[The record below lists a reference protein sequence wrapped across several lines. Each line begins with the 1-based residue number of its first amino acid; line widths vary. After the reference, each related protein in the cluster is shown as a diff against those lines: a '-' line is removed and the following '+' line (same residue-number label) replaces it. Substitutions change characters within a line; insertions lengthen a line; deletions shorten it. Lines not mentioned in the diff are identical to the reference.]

1 MNKNMVYG
9 ANEATSLTD
18 KVADFTKGKNIHFG
32 SGAFEEQ
39 KVVAIATA
47 AESDAKVR
55 FVYDATGD
63 SGMVFV
69 GNQLA
74 SSKILDITTNK
85 VAKKHFN
92 PETGNYVESTTEK
105 VATKVTVTWFGSQ
118 EDPADNVVKTKV
130 WETVFDVIDTDTV
143 KAMID
148 KASAD
153 LNKSVDDLKTKHEA
167 DVLRLDTSVN
177 GIETL
182 LKSDVVS
189 ADTGSAL
196 TVTPTSADATGYKT
210 YKVAV
215 NVDDAEGSTIKVV
228 DNKIKIAKYAI
239 KQVAADSMEKDADT
253 NETKYASEYQLMM
266 TDADGVTK
274 AVGDKINIAKDFL
287 VTKAH
292 VCTFKYAKV
301 ETTTNPDTHEV
312 TVTNK
317 VEIVY
322 GTASD
327 QWGQTSTVNYGD
339 EVKSEAM
346 LPYSINQD
354 GTVEQARLG
363 FGIKY
368 GHSYL
373 HLVINT
379 KPTNTKAARLD
390 DVYLDF
396 TEIFTTFKGDDKF
409 ITVQN
414 GVVSLNIDAVST
426 AVDTKLK
433 INETF
438 TELKAKDTEIEG
450 RLDGLDTSVSA
461 IEDSYVKDASLEAP
475 KADNEQFN
483 TLKIT
488 NSKDGAE
495 SVVTVDVAN
504 EKYYAGLNTALNTL
518 TENDKHLSALLTWE
532 EL

>member
-18 KVADFTKGKNIHFG
+18 KVAPITGTNVHFG

-39 KVVAIATA
+39 KVVGIATA
-47 AESDAKVR
+47 AESDSKVR
-55 FVYDATGD
+55 FVYDAAGD

-69 GNQLA
+69 GNQLV
-74 SSKILDITTNK
+74 SSKILDITTNE
-85 VAKKHFN
+85 VAKKHFD
-92 PETGNYVESTTEK
+92 PETGDYVESVTEK

-118 EDPADNVVKTKV
+118 EDPKDNVVKTKT
-130 WETVFDVIDTDTV
+130 WTTVFDIIDTDTV

-153 LNKSVDDLKTKHEA
+153 LNKSIDDLKAKHAE
-167 DVLRLDTSVN
+167 DTSRLDTSVN

-189 ADTGSAL
+189 ADAGSAL
-196 TVTPTSADATGYKT
+196 TVTPTADAIGYKT

-215 NVDDAEGSTIKVV
+215 NVDNDTVKVV
-228 DNKIKIAKYAI
+228 DNKLKVATYKIAK
-239 KQVAADSMEKDADT
+239 VADDAMEKD
-253 NETKYASEYQLMM
+253 ETDGEKKYASEYQLMM
-266 TDADGVTK
+266 TDADGNTK

-292 VCTFKYAKV
+292 VCTFKYVAK
-301 ETTTNPDTHEV
+301 NGA
-312 TVTNK
+312 
-317 VEIVY
+317 EIKYNVQD
-322 GTASD
+322 AD
-327 QWGQTSTVNYGD
+327 QWGN
-339 EVKSEAM
+339 SEAVSYGQEVTNENM
-346 LPYSINQD
+346 LPWSKNQD
-354 GTVEQARLG
+354 GSWEQARLG
-363 FGIKY
+363 FSIKY

-379 KPTNTKAARLD
+379 KPTDTKAAKQD

-409 ITVQN
+409 INVEN
-414 GVVSLNIDAVST
+414 GVVSLDIDAVS
-426 AVDTKLK
+426 AKVDEKLK
-433 INETF
+433 VNETF
-438 TELKAKDTEIEG
+438 NALKAKDTEIEG
-450 RLDGLDTSVSA
+450 RLDGLDTSVSV
-461 IEDSYVKDASLEAP
+461 IENSYVKDASLEAP

-488 NSKDGAE
+488 NSKNGAE

-504 EKYYAGLNTALNTL
+504 ERYYAGLNTALNTL
-518 TENDKHLSALLTWE
+518 QENDKHLSALLTWE

>member
-18 KVADFTKGKNIHFG
+18 KVAPITGTNVHFG
-32 SGAFEEQ
+32 SGAFVED
-39 KVVAIATA
+39 KVVAIATKP
-47 AESDAKVR
+47 ESDSKVR
-55 FVYDATGD
+55 FVYDAAGD

-74 SSKILDITTNK
+74 SSKILDITTNE
-85 VAKKHFN
+85 VAKKHFD
-92 PETGNYVESTTEK
+92 PSTGDYVSSTTEK

-118 EDPADNVVKTKV
+118 TDPKDNAVKTKT
-130 WETVFDVIDTDTV
+130 WTTVFDIIDTDTV
-143 KAMID
+143 KAMIE

-153 LNKSVDDLKTKHEA
+153 LNKSIDDLKAKHAE
-167 DVLRLDTSVN
+167 DTSRLDTSVS

-189 ADTGSAL
+189 ADAGSAL
-196 TVTPTSADATGYKT
+196 TVTPTAADATGYKT

-215 NVDDAEGSTIKVV
+215 NVDNDTVKVA
-228 DNKIKIAKYAI
+228 DNKLKVATYKIAK
-239 KQVAADSMEKDADT
+239 VADASMEKDGE
-253 NETKYASEYQLMM
+253 ETKYASEYQLMM
-266 TDADGVTK
+266 TDADGNTT

-292 VCTFKYAKV
+292 VCTFKYVA
-301 ETTTNPDTHEV
+301 ENGA
-312 TVTNK
+312 
-317 VEIVY
+317 EIKY
-322 GTASD
+322 NQQLQD
-327 QWGQTSTVNYGD
+327 QWGNSPAVAYGD
-339 EVKSEAM
+339 EVKNENQ
-346 LPYSINQD
+346 LPWSKNQD
-354 GTVEQARLG
+354 GSWEQARLG

-379 KPTNTKAARLD
+379 KPTDTKAAKQA

-396 TEIFTTFKGDDKF
+396 TEIFTTFKGDDEF
-409 ITVQN
+409 IKVEN
-414 GVVSLNIDAVST
+414 GVVSLMKDAVVT
-426 AVDTKLK
+426 YVDTSLNITKKFNDLVAADSS
-433 INETF
+433 I
-438 TELKAKDTEIEG
+438 AD
-450 RLDGLDTSVSA
+450 RLTKLDTSVSA
-461 IEDSYVKDASLEAP
+461 IEDSYVTDASLEAP
-475 KADNEQFN
+475 KAGNAQFN

-488 NSKDGAE
+488 NSKDGVK

-504 EKYYAGLNTALNTL
+504 ETYYNGLNAALNTL
-518 TENDKHLSALLTWE
+518 QENDKHLSALLTWE

>member
-18 KVADFTKGKNIHFG
+18 KVAPITGTNVHFG

-39 KVVAIATA
+39 KVVTIATA
-47 AESDAKVR
+47 AESDSKVR
-55 FVYDATGD
+55 FVYDAAGD

-69 GNQLA
+69 GNQLV

-85 VAKKHFN
+85 VAKKHFDLS
-92 PETGNYVESTTEK
+92 TGNYVSSTTEK
-105 VATKVTVTWFGSQ
+105 VADKVTVTWFGTQ
-118 EDPADNVVKTKV
+118 TDPKDNAVKTKV
-130 WETVFDVIDTDTV
+130 WTTEFDIIDTDTV
-143 KAMID
+143 KAMIE

-153 LNKSVDDLKTKHEA
+153 LNKSIDDLKAKHAE
-167 DVLRLDTSVN
+167 DTSRLDTSVS

-189 ADTGSAL
+189 ADAGSAL
-196 TVTPTSADATGYKT
+196 TVTPTAADATGYKT

-228 DNKIKIAKYAI
+228 DNKIKIATYKIAKI
-239 KQVAADSMEKDADT
+239 ADASMEIDGGEK
-253 NETKYASEYQLMM
+253 KYASEYQLMM
-266 TDADGVTK
+266 TDADGNTK

-292 VCTFKYAKV
+292 VCTFKYVA
-301 ETTTNPDTHEV
+301 ENGA
-312 TVTNK
+312 
-317 VEIVY
+317 EIKY
-322 GTASD
+322 NQQLQD
-327 QWGQTSTVNYGD
+327 QWGNSPAVTYGD
-339 EVKSEAM
+339 EVKNENQ
-346 LPYSINQD
+346 LPWSKNQD
-354 GTVEQARLG
+354 GTWEQARLG

-379 KPTNTKAARLD
+379 KPTDTKAAKQS

-396 TEIFTTFKGDDKF
+396 TEIFTTFKGDDEF
-409 ITVQN
+409 ITVEN
-414 GVVSLNIDAVST
+414 GVVSLMKDAVVT
-426 AVDTKLK
+426 YVDTSLNITKKFNDLVAADSS
-433 INETF
+433 I
-438 TELKAKDTEIEG
+438 AD
-450 RLDGLDTSVSA
+450 RLTKLDTSVSA

-475 KADNEQFN
+475 KAGNAQFN

-488 NSKDGAE
+488 NSKDGVA

-504 EKYYAGLNTALNTL
+504 ETYYNGLNAALNTL
-518 TENDKHLSALLTWE
+518 QENDKHLSALLTWE

>member
-18 KVADFTKGKNIHFG
+18 KVAPITGTNVHFG
-32 SGAFEEQ
+32 SGAFAED

-47 AESDAKVR
+47 AQSDSKVR
-55 FVYDATGD
+55 FVYGANGG

-74 SSKILDITTNK
+74 SSKILDITTNE
-85 VAKKHFN
+85 VAKKHFD
-92 PETGNYVESTTEK
+92 PSTGDYVESVREK
-105 VATKVTVTWFGSQ
+105 VATKVTVTWFGTQ
-118 EDPADNVVKTKV
+118 EDPDDHLIVKTKV
-130 WETVFDVIDTDTV
+130 WTTVFDIIDTDTV
-143 KAMID
+143 KAMIE

-153 LNKSVDDLKTKHEA
+153 LNKSIDDLKAKHA
-167 DVLRLDTSVN
+167 KDTSRLDTSVS

-189 ADTGSAL
+189 ADAGSAL
-196 TVTPTSADATGYKT
+196 TVTPTAADATGYKT

-215 NVDDAEGSTIKVV
+215 NVDDDTVKVV
-228 DNKIKIAKYAI
+228 EDKLKVATYKIAK
-239 KQVAADSMEKDADT
+239 VADASMEIDGGEK
-253 NETKYASEYQLMM
+253 KYASEYQLMM
-266 TDADGVTK
+266 TDADGNTK

-292 VCTFKYAKV
+292 VCTFKYVA
-301 ETTTNPDTHEV
+301 ENGA
-312 TVTNK
+312 
-317 VEIVY
+317 EIKY
-322 GTASD
+322 NQQLQD
-327 QWGQTSTVNYGD
+327 QWGNSPAVAYGD
-339 EVKSEAM
+339 EVTNENQ
-346 LPYSINQD
+346 LPWSKNQD
-354 GTVEQARLG
+354 GSWEQARLG

-379 KPTNTKAARLD
+379 KPTDTKAAKQS

-396 TEIFTTFKGDDKF
+396 TEIFTTFKGDDEY
-409 ITVQN
+409 INVEN
-414 GVVSLNIDAVST
+414 GVVSLMKDAVVT
-426 AVDTKLK
+426 YVDTSLNITKKFNDLVAADSS
-433 INETF
+433 I
-438 TELKAKDTEIEG
+438 AD
-450 RLDGLDTSVSA
+450 RLTKLDTSVSA

-475 KADNEQFN
+475 KAGNAQFN

-495 SVVTVDVAN
+495 SVVTVDIAN
-504 EKYYAGLNTALNTL
+504 QTYYAGLNAALNTL
-518 TENDKHLSALLTWE
+518 QENDKHLSALLTWE

>member
-32 SGAFEEQ
+32 SGAFVEQ
-39 KVVAIATA
+39 TVVAIATA
-47 AESDAKVR
+47 HESDAKVR

-85 VAKKHFN
+85 VQNKNFD
-92 PETGNYVESTTEK
+92 PSTGEYLDSTYT
-105 VATKVTVTWFGSQ
+105 AANKVTVTWFGTQ
-118 EDPADNVVKTKV
+118 EDPKDNIKKTQT
-130 WETVFDVIDTDTV
+130 WTTEFDIIDTKTV
-143 KAMID
+143 ENMIA

-153 LNKSVDDLKTKHEA
+153 LKASVNDLKTKHET

-177 GIETL
+177 GIETF
-182 LKSDVVS
+182 LKNDVVTEVADGAINVVSS
-189 ADTGSAL
+189 ADSNN
-196 TVTPTSADATGYKT
+196 YKT
-210 YKVAV
+210 YTVGVKVDNDTVKVVEDKLKVATY
-215 NVDDAEGSTIKVV
+215 A
-228 DNKIKIAKYAI
+228 IAKV
-239 KQVAADSMEKDADT
+239 KDTEMDKDADT
-253 NETKYASEYQLMM
+253 QEPLYASQYQLMM
-266 TDADGVTK
+266 TVPGSTTPTP
-274 AVGDKINIAKDFL
+274 VGEKINIAKDFL
-287 VTKAH
+287 VKKAH
-292 VCTFKYAKV
+292 VCTFKYVAK
-301 ETTTNPDTHEV
+301 DGA
-312 TVTNK
+312 
-317 VEIVY
+317 EIKYDVQLE
-322 GTASD
+322 D
-327 QWGQTSTVNYGD
+327 QWGNSPAVAYGD
-339 EVKSEAM
+339 EVTSENQ
-346 LPYSINQD
+346 LPWSKNQD
-354 GTVEQARLG
+354 GTWEQARLG

-379 KPTNTKAARLD
+379 KPTEAANVKYTTS

-409 ITVQN
+409 IKVEN
-414 GVVSLNIDAVST
+414 GVVSLQKDAVVT
-426 AVDTKLK
+426 YVDTSLSITKK
-433 INETF
+433 FNE
-438 TELKAKDTEIEG
+438 LVAADSSIAD
-450 RLDGLDTSVSA
+450 RLTKLDTSVST
-461 IEDSYVKDASLEAP
+461 IEDSYVKDTSLEAP
-475 KADNEQFN
+475 KAGNAQFN

>member
-18 KVADFTKGKNIHFG
+18 KVAPITGTNVHFG
-32 SGAFEEQ
+32 SGAFAED

-47 AESDAKVR
+47 AESDSKVR
-55 FVYDATGD
+55 FVYDAAGD

-85 VAKKHFN
+85 VAKKHFD
-92 PETGNYVESTTEK
+92 PSTGNYVSSTTEK
-105 VATKVTVTWFGSQ
+105 VADKVTVTWFGTQ
-118 EDPADNVVKTKV
+118 EDPKDNAVKTKT
-130 WETVFDVIDTDTV
+130 WTTEFDIIDTDTV
-143 KAMID
+143 KAMIE

-153 LNKSVDDLKTKHEA
+153 LNKSIDDLKAKHAE
-167 DVLRLDTSVN
+167 DTSRLDTSVS

-189 ADTGSAL
+189 ADAGSAL
-196 TVTPTSADATGYKT
+196 TVTPTAADATGYKT

-215 NVDDAEGSTIKVV
+215 NVDNDTVKVV
-228 DNKIKIAKYAI
+228 DNKLKVATYKIAK
-239 KQVAADSMEKDADT
+239 VADASMEIDGGEK
-253 NETKYASEYQLMM
+253 KYASEYQLMM
-266 TDADGVTK
+266 TDADGNTK

-292 VCTFKYAKV
+292 VCTFKYVA
-301 ETTTNPDTHEV
+301 ENGA
-312 TVTNK
+312 
-317 VEIVY
+317 EIKY
-322 GTASD
+322 NQQLQD
-327 QWGQTSTVNYGD
+327 QWGNSPAVAYGD
-339 EVKSEAM
+339 EVKNENQ
-346 LPYSINQD
+346 LPWSKNQD
-354 GTVEQARLG
+354 GSWEQARLG

-379 KPTNTKAARLD
+379 KPTDTKAAKQS

-396 TEIFTTFKGDDKF
+396 TEIFTTFKGDDEY
-409 ITVQN
+409 INVEN
-414 GVVSLNIDAVST
+414 GVVSLMKDAVVT
-426 AVDTKLK
+426 YVDTSLNITKKFNDLVAADSS
-433 INETF
+433 I
-438 TELKAKDTEIEG
+438 AD
-450 RLDGLDTSVSA
+450 RLTKLDTSVSA

-475 KADNEQFN
+475 KAGNAQFN

-488 NSKDGAE
+488 NSKDGHE
-495 SVVTVDVAN
+495 SVVTVDIAN
-504 EKYYAGLNTALNTL
+504 QTYYEGLNTALNTL
-518 TENDKHLSALLTWE
+518 QENDKHLSALLTWE

>member
-18 KVADFTKGKNIHFG
+18 KVAPITGTNVHFG
-32 SGAFEEQ
+32 SGAFAED

-47 AESDAKVR
+47 AQSDSKVR
-55 FVYDATGD
+55 FVYDAAGD

-85 VAKKHFN
+85 VAKKHFD
-92 PETGNYVESTTEK
+92 PETGNYVESVTEK
-105 VATKVTVTWFGSQ
+105 VATKVTVTWFGTQ
-118 EDPADNVVKTKV
+118 EDPKDNAVKTKT
-130 WETVFDVIDTDTV
+130 WTTEFDIIDTDTV
-143 KAMID
+143 KAMIE

-153 LNKSVDDLKTKHEA
+153 LNKSIDDLKAKHA
-167 DVLRLDTSVN
+167 KDTSRLDTSVS

-189 ADTGSAL
+189 ADAGSAL
-196 TVTPTSADATGYKT
+196 TVTPTAADATGYKT

-215 NVDDAEGSTIKVV
+215 NVDNDTVKVV
-228 DNKIKIAKYAI
+228 DNKLKVATYKIAK
-239 KQVAADSMEKDADT
+239 VADASMEIDGGEK
-253 NETKYASEYQLMM
+253 KYASEYQLMM
-266 TDADGVTK
+266 TDADGNTK

-292 VCTFKYAKV
+292 VCTFKYVA
-301 ETTTNPDTHEV
+301 ENGA
-312 TVTNK
+312 
-317 VEIVY
+317 EIKY
-322 GTASD
+322 NQQLQD
-327 QWGQTSTVNYGD
+327 QWGNSPAVAYGD
-339 EVKSEAM
+339 VVKNENQ
-346 LPYSINQD
+346 LPWSKNQD
-354 GTVEQARLG
+354 GSWEQARLG

-379 KPTNTKAARLD
+379 KPTDTKAAKQS

-396 TEIFTTFKGDDKF
+396 TEIFTTFKGDNEY
-409 ITVQN
+409 INVEN
-414 GVVSLNIDAVST
+414 GVVSLMKDAVVT
-426 AVDTKLK
+426 YVDTSLNITKKFNDLVAADSS
-433 INETF
+433 I
-438 TELKAKDTEIEG
+438 AD
-450 RLDGLDTSVSA
+450 RLTKLDTSVSA
-461 IEDSYVKDASLEAP
+461 IEDSYVTDASLEAP
-475 KADNEQFN
+475 KAGNAQFN

-488 NSKDGAE
+488 NSKDGHE
-495 SVVTVDVAN
+495 SVVTVDIAN
-504 EKYYAGLNTALNTL
+504 QTYYAGLNAALNTL
-518 TENDKHLSALLTWE
+518 QENDKHLSALLTWE

>member
-18 KVADFTKGKNIHFG
+18 KVAPITGTNVHFG

-39 KVVAIATA
+39 KVVGIATA
-47 AESDAKVR
+47 AESDSKVR
-55 FVYDATGD
+55 FVYGANGG

-69 GNQLA
+69 GNQLV

-85 VAKKHFN
+85 VAKKHFD
-92 PETGNYVESTTEK
+92 PSTGDYVSSTTEK
-105 VATKVTVTWFGSQ
+105 VADKVTVTWFGSQ
-118 EDPADNVVKTKV
+118 TDPKDNVVKTQT
-130 WETVFDVIDTDTV
+130 WTTEFDIIDTDTV
-143 KAMID
+143 KAMIE

-153 LNKSVDDLKTKHEA
+153 LNKSIDDLKAKHAE
-167 DVLRLDTSVN
+167 DTSRLDTSVS

-189 ADTGSAL
+189 ADAGSAL
-196 TVTPTSADATGYKT
+196 TVTPTAADATGYKT

-215 NVDDAEGSTIKVV
+215 NVDNDTVKVV
-228 DNKIKIAKYAI
+228 GNNLKVAKYAI
-239 KQVAADSMEKDADT
+239 KQVAADSMEKDAAT

-266 TDADGVTK
+266 TDANGVTT

-292 VCTFKYAKV
+292 VCTFKYVA
-301 ETTTNPDTHEV
+301 ENGA
-312 TVTNK
+312 
-317 VEIVY
+317 EIKY
-322 GTASD
+322 NQQLQD
-327 QWGQTSTVNYGD
+327 QWGNSPAVAYGD
-339 EVKSEAM
+339 EVTNENQ
-346 LPYSINQD
+346 LPWSKNQD
-354 GTVEQARLG
+354 GSWEQARLG

-379 KPTNTKAARLD
+379 KPTDTKAARLD

-396 TEIFTTFKGDDKF
+396 TEIFTTFKGDGKF
-409 ITVQN
+409 ITVEN
-414 GVVSLNIDAVST
+414 GVVSLDIDAVST
-426 AVDTKLK
+426 AVDEKLK
-433 INETF
+433 VNETF
-438 TELKAKDTEIEG
+438 NELKAKDTEIEG
-450 RLDGLDTSVSA
+450 RLNGLDTSVSA

-475 KADNEQFN
+475 KAGNAQFN

-488 NSKDGAE
+488 NSKDGVE
-495 SVVTVDVAN
+495 TVVTVDVAN
-504 EKYYAGLNTALNTL
+504 ETYYNGLNTALNTL
-518 TENDKHLSALLTWE
+518 QENDKHLSALLTWE

>member
-18 KVADFTKGKNIHFG
+18 KVADFTKGKNIQFG

-55 FVYDATGD
+55 FVYDAIGD

-85 VAKKHFN
+85 VAKKHFDH
-92 PETGNYVESTTEK
+92 ETGNYVESTTEK

-118 EDPADNVVKTKV
+118 EDPKDNVVKTQT
-130 WETVFDVIDTDTV
+130 WTTVFDVIDTDTV

-182 LKSDVVS
+182 LKSNVVS

-196 TVTPTSADATGYKT
+196 TVTPTAADATGYKT

-228 DNKIKIAKYAI
+228 DNKIKIATYKIA
-239 KQVAADSMEKDADT
+239 KVADDAMEKD
-253 NETKYASEYQLMM
+253 ETDGEKKYASEYQLMM
-266 TDADGVTK
+266 TDADGNTK

-292 VCTFKYAKV
+292 VCTFKYVAK
-301 ETTTNPDTHEV
+301 DGA
-312 TVTNK
+312 
-317 VEIVY
+317 EIKYDVQLE
-322 GTASD
+322 D
-327 QWGQTSTVNYGD
+327 QWGNSPAVAYGD
-339 EVKSEAM
+339 EVTSENQ
-346 LPYSINQD
+346 LPWSKNQD
-354 GTVEQARLG
+354 GTWEQARLG

-433 INETF
+433 VNETF

>member
-9 ANEATSLTD
+9 ANETTSLTD

-85 VAKKHFN
+85 VAKKHFD

-153 LNKSVDDLKTKHEA
+153 LKKSVDDLKTKHEA

-177 GIETL
+177 GIETH

-189 ADTGSAL
+189 ADAGSAL
-196 TVTPTSADATGYKT
+196 TVTAADATGYKT

-215 NVDDAEGSTIKVV
+215 NVDDAKGSTIKVV
-228 DNKIKIAKYAI
+228 DNKIKIATYKIA
-239 KQVAADSMEKDADT
+239 KVADDAMEKDKEDT
-253 NETKYASEYQLMM
+253 KENVYAAEYQLMM
-266 TDADGVTK
+266 TDADGNTK

-292 VCTFKYAKV
+292 VCTFKYVA
-301 ETTTNPDTHEV
+301 ENGA
-312 TVTNK
+312 
-317 VEIVY
+317 EIKYDVQLE
-322 GTASD
+322 D
-327 QWGQTSTVNYGD
+327 QWGNSPAVKYGD
-339 EVKSEAM
+339 EVTSENQ
-346 LPYSINQD
+346 LPWSKNQD
-354 GTVEQARLG
+354 GTWEQARLG

-379 KPTNTKAARLD
+379 KPTDTKAARHD

-433 INETF
+433 VNETF

-461 IEDSYVKDASLEAP
+461 IEDSYVKDASLESP
-475 KADNEQFN
+475 KAGNEQFN

>member
-18 KVADFTKGKNIHFG
+18 KVAPITGTNVHFG
-32 SGAFEEQ
+32 SGAFAED

-47 AESDAKVR
+47 AESDSKVR

-74 SSKILDITTNK
+74 SSKILDITTNE
-85 VAKKHFN
+85 VAKKHFD
-92 PETGNYVESTTEK
+92 PSTGDYVESVREK
-105 VATKVTVTWFGSQ
+105 VANKVTVTWFGSQ
-118 EDPADNVVKTKV
+118 EDPKDNVVKTKT
-130 WETVFDVIDTDTV
+130 WTTVFDIIDTDTV
-143 KAMID
+143 KAMIE

-153 LNKSVDDLKTKHEA
+153 LNKSIDDLKAKHAE
-167 DVLRLDTSVN
+167 DTSRLDTSVN
-177 GIETL
+177 GIETH

-189 ADTGSAL
+189 ADAGSAL
-196 TVTPTSADATGYKT
+196 TVTPTAADATGYKT

-215 NVDDAEGSTIKVV
+215 NVDNDTVKVV
-228 DNKIKIAKYAI
+228 GNNLKVAKYAI

-292 VCTFKYAKV
+292 VCTFKYVA
-301 ETTTNPDTHEV
+301 ENGA
-312 TVTNK
+312 
-317 VEIVY
+317 EIKY
-322 GTASD
+322 NQQLQD
-327 QWGQTSTVNYGD
+327 QWGNSPAVAYGD
-339 EVKSEAM
+339 EVTNENQ
-346 LPYSINQD
+346 LPWSKNQD
-354 GTVEQARLG
+354 GTWEQARLG

-373 HLVINT
+373 HLIINT

-396 TEIFTTFKGDDKF
+396 TEIFTTFKGDGKF
-409 ITVQN
+409 INVEN
-414 GVVSLNIDAVST
+414 GVVSLDIDAVS
-426 AVDTKLK
+426 AKVDEKLK
-433 INETF
+433 VNETF
-438 TELKAKDTEIEG
+438 NALKAKDTEIEG

-475 KADNEQFN
+475 KAGNAQFN

-488 NSKDGAE
+488 NSKDGHE

-504 EKYYAGLNTALNTL
+504 ETYYNGLNTALNTL
-518 TENDKHLSALLTWE
+518 QENDKHLSALLTWE

>member
-143 KAMID
+143 KAIID

-177 GIETL
+177 GIETH

-189 ADTGSAL
+189 ADAGSAL
-196 TVTPTSADATGYKT
+196 TVTSTAADATGYKT

-292 VCTFKYAKV
+292 VCTFKYVA
-301 ETTTNPDTHEV
+301 ENGA
-312 TVTNK
+312 
-317 VEIVY
+317 EIKY
-322 GTASD
+322 NQQLQD
-327 QWGQTSTVNYGD
+327 QWGYSPAVAYGD
-339 EVKSEAM
+339 EVTNENQ
-346 LPYSINQD
+346 LPWSKNQD
-354 GTVEQARLG
+354 GTWEQARLG

-426 AVDTKLK
+426 AVDAKLK
-433 INETF
+433 ITETF
-438 TELKAKDTEIEG
+438 GKLEAEDTSIG
-450 RLDGLDTSVSA
+450 TRLDGLDTSISA
-461 IEDSYVKDASLEAP
+461 IEKAYVKDASLEAP
-475 KADNEQFN
+475 KADNNQFN

-488 NSKDGAE
+488 NHKVGDDGAAKDE
-495 SVVTVDVAN
+495 VVTVDVAN

>member
-18 KVADFTKGKNIHFG
+18 KVATITTGKNIHFG
-32 SGAFEEQ
+32 SGVFEEQ

-55 FVYDATGD
+55 FVYDAAGD

-85 VAKKHFN
+85 VAKKYFD

-105 VATKVTVTWFGSQ
+105 VADKVFVKWFGSQ
-118 EDPADNVVKTKV
+118 KDPEDNKVKTQT
-130 WETVFDVIDTDTV
+130 WTTEFDVIDKVTV
-143 KAMID
+143 QSLI
-148 KASAD
+148 ASASKD
-153 LNKSVDDLKTKHEA
+153 LTDKITALDAKHTA
-167 DVLRLDTSVN
+167 DISRLDSSVT

-189 ADTGSAL
+189 ADAGSAL

-215 NVDDAEGSTIKVV
+215 NVDDAKGSTIKVV

-253 NETKYASEYQLMM
+253 NETKYASEYQLIM
-266 TDADGVTK
+266 TEADGNTK
-274 AVGDKINIAKDFL
+274 VVGDKINIAKDFL

-292 VCTFKYAKV
+292 VCTFKYVA
-301 ETTTNPDTHEV
+301 ENGA
-312 TVTNK
+312 
-317 VEIVY
+317 EIKY
-322 GTASD
+322 NQQLQD
-327 QWGQTSTVNYGD
+327 QWGNSPAVAYGD
-339 EVKSEAM
+339 EVTNENQ
-346 LPYSINQD
+346 LPWSKNQD
-354 GTVEQARLG
+354 GTWEQARFG

-409 ITVQN
+409 INVEN

-433 INETF
+433 VNETF
-438 TELKAKDTEIEG
+438 TELKAKDTEIETHLG
-450 RLDGLDTSVSA
+450 KLDTSVST

-475 KADNEQFN
+475 KAGNEQFN

-504 EKYYAGLNTALNTL
+504 EKYYVGLNAALNTL
-518 TENDKHLSALLTWE
+518 TENDEHLSALLTWE

>member
-18 KVADFTKGKNIHFG
+18 KVAAITGTNVHFG
-32 SGAFEEQ
+32 SGAFAED

-47 AESDAKVR
+47 AESDSKVR
-55 FVYDATGD
+55 FVYDAAGD

-69 GNQLA
+69 GNQLV

-85 VAKKHFN
+85 VSKKHFD
-92 PETGNYVESTTEK
+92 PTTGNYVESTTEK
-105 VATKVTVTWFGSQ
+105 VADKVTVTWFGTQ
-118 EDPADNVVKTKV
+118 EDPDDHFIVKTKV
-130 WETVFDVIDTDTV
+130 WTTEFDIIDTDTV

-153 LNKSVDDLKTKHEA
+153 LNKSIDDLKAKHAE
-167 DVLRLDTSVN
+167 DTSRLDTSVS

-196 TVTPTSADATGYKT
+196 TVTPTAADATGYKT

-228 DNKIKIAKYAI
+228 DNKIKIATYKIA
-239 KQVAADSMEKDADT
+239 KVADASMEIDGGEK
-253 NETKYASEYQLMM
+253 KYASEYQLMM
-266 TDADGVTK
+266 TDADGNTK

-292 VCTFKYAKV
+292 VCTFKYVA
-301 ETTTNPDTHEV
+301 ENGA
-312 TVTNK
+312 
-317 VEIVY
+317 EIKY
-322 GTASD
+322 NQQLQD
-327 QWGQTSTVNYGD
+327 QWGNSPAVTYGD
-339 EVKSEAM
+339 VVTNENQ
-346 LPYSINQD
+346 LPWSKNQD
-354 GTVEQARLG
+354 GSWEQARLG

-379 KPTNTKAARLD
+379 KPTDTKAAKLS

-396 TEIFTTFKGDDKF
+396 TEIFTTFKGDNEF
-409 ITVQN
+409 INVEN
-414 GVVSLNIDAVST
+414 GVVSLQKDAVVT
-426 AVDTKLK
+426 YVDTSLNITKKFNDLVAADSS
-433 INETF
+433 I
-438 TELKAKDTEIEG
+438 AD
-450 RLDGLDTSVSA
+450 RLTKLDTSVSA

-475 KADNEQFN
+475 KAGNAQFN

-488 NSKDGAE
+488 NSKDGVE
-495 SVVTVDVAN
+495 TVVTVDVAN
-504 EKYYAGLNTALNTL
+504 ETYYNGLNAALNTL
-518 TENDKHLSALLTWE
+518 QENDKHLSALLTWE

>member
-18 KVADFTKGKNIHFG
+18 KVADLTKGKNIHFG
-32 SGAFEEQ
+32 SGKFVED
-39 KVVAIATA
+39 KVVGIATA
-47 AESDAKVR
+47 AKSDAKVR
-55 FVYDATGD
+55 FVYDAAGD

-69 GNQLA
+69 GNQLV

-85 VAKKHFN
+85 VQKKNFDPN
-92 PETGNYVESTTEK
+92 TGEYIDSTYT
-105 VATKVTVTWFGSQ
+105 AANKVTVTWFGTQ
-118 EDPADNVVKTKV
+118 EDPDDHLTVKTKV
-130 WETVFDVIDTDTV
+130 WTTEFDVIDTKTV
-143 KAMID
+143 ENMIA

-153 LNKSVDDLKTKHEA
+153 LKTKYDA

-189 ADTGSAL
+189 ADAGSAL
-196 TVTPTSADATGYKT
+196 TVTPTAADVTGYKT

-215 NVDDAEGSTIKVV
+215 NVDNAEGSTIKVV

-266 TDADGVTK
+266 TDADGNTK

-354 GTVEQARLG
+354 GTVEKARLG

-379 KPTNTKAARLD
+379 KPTGTKAPKQE

-409 ITVQN
+409 IKVEN
-414 GVVSLNIDAVST
+414 GVVSLQKDAVVT
-426 AVDTKLK
+426 YVDTSLSITKKFNDLVAADSS
-433 INETF
+433 I
-438 TELKAKDTEIEG
+438 AD
-450 RLDGLDTSVSA
+450 RLTKLDTSVST
-461 IEDSYVKDASLEAP
+461 IERSYVTDASLVSP
-475 KADNEQFN
+475 KSADSSQFN

-504 EKYYAGLNTALNTL
+504 EKYYAGLNEALNTL
-518 TENDKHLSALLTWE
+518 QENDKHLSALLTWE

>member
-18 KVADFTKGKNIHFG
+18 KVATITTGKNIHFG
-32 SGAFEEQ
+32 SGAFTED

-55 FVYDATGD
+55 FVYDAAGD

-85 VAKKHFN
+85 VAKKHFD
-92 PETGNYVESTTEK
+92 PTTGDYVESTTEK

-118 EDPADNVVKTKV
+118 EDPKDNKVKTQT
-130 WETVFDVIDTDTV
+130 WTTEFDVIDTDTV
-143 KAMID
+143 ASMIA

-153 LNKSVDDLKTKHEA
+153 LKASVDALEAKHTK
-167 DVLRLDTSVN
+167 DINRLDTSVN

-189 ADTGSAL
+189 ADADSAL
-196 TVTPTSADATGYKT
+196 TVTPTAADATGYKT

-266 TDADGVTK
+266 TDAEGNTK

-292 VCTFKYAKV
+292 VCTFKYVAK
-301 ETTTNPDTHEV
+301 DGA
-312 TVTNK
+312 
-317 VEIVY
+317 EIKYDVQLE
-322 GTASD
+322 D
-327 QWGQTSTVNYGD
+327 QWGNSPAVAYGD
-339 EVKSEAM
+339 EVTSENQ
-346 LPYSINQD
+346 LPWSKNQD
-354 GTVEQARLG
+354 GSWEQARLG

-373 HLVINT
+373 HLLINT

-414 GVVSLNIDAVST
+414 GVVSLDIDAVST

-433 INETF
+433 VTETF
-438 TELKAKDTEIEG
+438 GKLEDADTLIAT
-450 RLDGLDTSVSA
+450 RLDRLDTSVSA

-475 KADNEQFN
+475 KAGIAEFN

-488 NSKDGAE
+488 NSKDGVE

-504 EKYYAGLNTALNTL
+504 DTYYTKLNGALDKL
-518 TENDKHLSALLTWE
+518 QANDEHLSALLTWE

>member
-18 KVADFTKGKNIHFG
+18 KVAPITGTNVHFG
-32 SGAFEEQ
+32 SGAFAED

-47 AESDAKVR
+47 AQSDSKVR
-55 FVYDATGD
+55 FVYGANGG

-74 SSKILDITTNK
+74 SSKILDITTNE
-85 VAKKHFN
+85 VAKKHFD
-92 PETGNYVESTTEK
+92 PSTGDYVESVREK
-105 VATKVTVTWFGSQ
+105 VATKVTVTWFGTQ
-118 EDPADNVVKTKV
+118 EDPDDHLIVKTKV
-130 WETVFDVIDTDTV
+130 WTTVFDIIDTDTV
-143 KAMID
+143 KAMIE

-153 LNKSVDDLKTKHEA
+153 LNKSIDDLKAKHAE
-167 DVLRLDTSVN
+167 DTSRLDTSVS

-189 ADTGSAL
+189 ADAGSAL
-196 TVTPTSADATGYKT
+196 TVTPTAADATGYKT

-215 NVDDAEGSTIKVV
+215 NVDDDTVKVV
-228 DNKIKIAKYAI
+228 EDKLKVATYAIAKV
-239 KQVAADSMEKDADT
+239 KDSEMDKDADT
-253 NETKYASEYQLMM
+253 QEPLYASQYQLMM
-266 TDADGVTK
+266 TDADGNTK

-292 VCTFKYAKV
+292 VCTFKYVA
-301 ETTTNPDTHEV
+301 ENGA
-312 TVTNK
+312 
-317 VEIVY
+317 EIVY

-339 EVKSEAM
+339 EVKSEVM
-346 LPYSINQD
+346 RPWSKNQD
-354 GTVEQARLG
+354 GSWEQARLG

-379 KPTNTKAARLD
+379 KPTDTKAAKQS

-396 TEIFTTFKGDDKF
+396 TEIFTTFKGDDEY
-409 ITVQN
+409 INVEN
-414 GVVSLNIDAVST
+414 GVVSLMKDAVVT
-426 AVDTKLK
+426 YVDTSLNITKKFNDLVAADSS
-433 INETF
+433 I
-438 TELKAKDTEIEG
+438 AD
-450 RLDGLDTSVSA
+450 RLTKLDTSVSA

-475 KADNEQFN
+475 KAGNAQFN

-495 SVVTVDVAN
+495 SVVTVDIAN
-504 EKYYAGLNTALNTL
+504 QTYYAGLNTALNTL
-518 TENDKHLSALLTWE
+518 QENDKHLSALLTWE

>member
-18 KVADFTKGKNIHFG
+18 KVATITAGKNIHFG
-32 SGAFEEQ
+32 SGAFAED

-47 AESDAKVR
+47 PESDAKVR
-55 FVYDATGD
+55 FVYDAAGD

-85 VAKKHFN
+85 VAKKHFD
-92 PETGNYVESTTEK
+92 PTTGDYVESTTEK

-118 EDPADNVVKTKV
+118 EDPKDNKVKTQT
-130 WETVFDVIDTDTV
+130 WTTEFDVIDTDTV
-143 KAMID
+143 ASMIA

-153 LNKSVDDLKTKHEA
+153 LKASVDALEAKHTE
-167 DVLRLDTSVN
+167 DINRLDTSVN

-189 ADTGSAL
+189 ADAGSAL
-196 TVTPTSADATGYKT
+196 TVTPTAADATGYKT

-239 KQVAADSMEKDADT
+239 KQVAADSMEKDVDT

-292 VCTFKYAKV
+292 VCTFKYVA
-301 ETTTNPDTHEV
+301 ENGA
-312 TVTNK
+312 
-317 VEIVY
+317 EIKY
-322 GTASD
+322 DEQRED
-327 QWGQTSTVNYGD
+327 QWGNSPAVAYGE
-339 EVKSEAM
+339 EVTNENQ
-346 LPYSINQD
+346 LPWSKNQD
-354 GTVEQARLG
+354 GSWEQARLG

-414 GVVSLNIDAVST
+414 GVVSLDIDAVST

-433 INETF
+433 VTETF
-438 TELKAKDTEIEG
+438 GKLEAADTLIAT

-461 IEDSYVKDASLEAP
+461 IEKSYVKDTSLEAP
-475 KADNEQFN
+475 KAGNAEFN

-488 NSKDGAE
+488 NSKDGVE

-504 EKYYAGLNTALNTL
+504 DTYYTKLNGALDKL
-518 TENDKHLSALLTWE
+518 QANDEHLSALLTWE

>member
-18 KVADFTKGKNIHFG
+18 KVAPITGTNVHFG
-32 SGAFEEQ
+32 SGAFAEDR
-39 KVVAIATA
+39 VVGFA
-47 AESDAKVR
+47 ADGKIR
-55 FVYDATGD
+55 FVYGANGG

-69 GNQLA
+69 GNQLV
-74 SSKILDITTNK
+74 SSKILDITTNE
-85 VAKKHFN
+85 VAKKHFD
-92 PETGNYVESTTEK
+92 PETGDYVESTTEK
-105 VATKVTVTWFGSQ
+105 VATKVTVTWFGTQ
-118 EDPADNVVKTKV
+118 EDPDDHLAVKTKV
-130 WETVFDVIDTDTV
+130 WTTVFDIIDTDTV

-153 LNKSVDDLKTKHEA
+153 LNKSIDDLKAKHAE
-167 DVLRLDTSVN
+167 DTLRLDTSVS

-189 ADTGSAL
+189 ADAGSAL
-196 TVTPTSADATGYKT
+196 TVTPTAADATGYKT

-266 TDADGVTK
+266 TDADGNTK

-292 VCTFKYAKV
+292 VCTFNYTKKDENAV
-301 ETTTNPDTHEV
+301 
-312 TVTNK
+312 
-317 VEIVY
+317 IVY
-322 GTASD
+322 GTESD

-339 EVKSEAM
+339 EVTSEAM
-346 LPYSINQD
+346 LPWSKNQD
-354 GTVEQARLG
+354 GSWEQARLG

-373 HLVINT
+373 HLLINT
-379 KPTNTKAARLD
+379 KPTDTKAAKQS

-396 TEIFTTFKGDDKF
+396 TEIFKTFKGDDEF
-409 ITVQN
+409 INVEN
-414 GVVSLNIDAVST
+414 GVVSLMKDAVVT
-426 AVDTKLK
+426 YVDTSLNITKKFNDLVAADSS
-433 INETF
+433 I
-438 TELKAKDTEIEG
+438 AD
-450 RLDGLDTSVSA
+450 RLTKLDTSVSA
-461 IEDSYVKDASLEAP
+461 IEDSYVTDASLEAP
-475 KADNEQFN
+475 KAGNAQFN

-488 NSKDGAE
+488 NSKDGVA
-495 SVVTVDVAN
+495 SVVTVDIAN
-504 EKYYAGLNTALNTL
+504 ETYYNGLNTALNTL
-518 TENDKHLSALLTWE
+518 QENDKHLSALLTWE

>member
-18 KVADFTKGKNIHFG
+18 KVAPITGTNVHFG
-32 SGAFEEQ
+32 SGAFAED

-47 AESDAKVR
+47 AKSDSKVR
-55 FVYDATGD
+55 FVYDAAGD

-85 VAKKHFN
+85 VAKKHFDAS
-92 PETGNYVESTTEK
+92 TGDYVSSTTEK
-105 VATKVTVTWFGSQ
+105 VADKVTVTWFGSQ
-118 EDPADNVVKTKV
+118 TDPKDNVVKTQT
-130 WETVFDVIDTDTV
+130 WTTEFDIIDTDTV
-143 KAMID
+143 KAMIE

-153 LNKSVDDLKTKHEA
+153 LNKSIDDLKAKHAE
-167 DVLRLDTSVN
+167 DTSRLDTSVS

-189 ADTGSAL
+189 ADAGSAL
-196 TVTPTSADATGYKT
+196 TVTPTAADATGYKT

-228 DNKIKIAKYAI
+228 DNKIKIATYKI
-239 KQVAADSMEKDADT
+239 VKVADDAMEKDKTDG
-253 NETKYASEYQLMM
+253 EKKYASEYQLMM
-266 TDADGVTK
+266 TDADGNTK

-292 VCTFKYAKV
+292 VCTFKYVA
-301 ETTTNPDTHEV
+301 ENGA
-312 TVTNK
+312 
-317 VEIVY
+317 EIKY
-322 GTASD
+322 NQQLQD
-327 QWGQTSTVNYGD
+327 QWGNSPAVAYGD
-339 EVKSEAM
+339 EVTNENQ
-346 LPYSINQD
+346 LPWSNNQD
-354 GTVEQARLG
+354 GSWEQARLG

-379 KPTNTKAARLD
+379 KPTDTKAARLD

-396 TEIFTTFKGDDKF
+396 TEIFTTFKGDGKF
-409 ITVQN
+409 INVEN

-426 AVDTKLK
+426 AVDEKLK
-433 INETF
+433 VNETF
-438 TELKAKDTEIEG
+438 NALKAKDIEIEG
-450 RLDGLDTSVSA
+450 RLDGLDTSVSV

-475 KADNEQFN
+475 KAGNAQFN

-488 NSKDGAE
+488 NSKDGVD
-495 SVVTVDVAN
+495 SVVTVDIAN
-504 EKYYAGLNTALNTL
+504 QTYYAGLNAALNTL
-518 TENDKHLSALLTWE
+518 QENDKHLSALLTWE

>member
-18 KVADFTKGKNIHFG
+18 KVAHITGTNVHFG
-32 SGAFEEQ
+32 SGAFAED

-47 AESDAKVR
+47 AESDSKVR
-55 FVYDATGD
+55 FVYDAAGD

-85 VAKKHFN
+85 VAKKHFDPN
-92 PETGNYVESTTEK
+92 TGDYVESTTEK
-105 VATKVTVTWFGSQ
+105 VATKVTVTWFGTQ
-118 EDPADNVVKTKV
+118 EDPDDHLIVKTKT
-130 WETVFDVIDTDTV
+130 WTTVFDIIDTDTV
-143 KAMID
+143 KAMIE

-153 LNKSVDDLKTKHEA
+153 LNKSIDDLKAKHAE
-167 DVLRLDTSVN
+167 DTSRLDTSVS

-189 ADTGSAL
+189 ADAGSAL
-196 TVTPTSADATGYKT
+196 TVTPTAADATGYKT

-215 NVDDAEGSTIKVV
+215 NVDNDTVKVV
-228 DNKIKIAKYAI
+228 DNKLKVATYKIAK
-239 KQVAADSMEKDADT
+239 VADASMEIDGGEK
-253 NETKYASEYQLMM
+253 KYASEYQLMM
-266 TDADGVTK
+266 TDADGNTK

-292 VCTFKYAKV
+292 VCTFKYVA
-301 ETTTNPDTHEV
+301 ENGA
-312 TVTNK
+312 
-317 VEIVY
+317 EIKY
-322 GTASD
+322 NQQLQD
-327 QWGQTSTVNYGD
+327 QWGNSPAVAYGD
-339 EVKSEAM
+339 EVKNENQ
-346 LPYSINQD
+346 LPWSKNQD
-354 GTVEQARLG
+354 GSWEQARLG

-379 KPTNTKAARLD
+379 KPTDTKAAKQS

-396 TEIFTTFKGDDKF
+396 TEIFTTFKGDDEY
-409 ITVQN
+409 INVEN
-414 GVVSLNIDAVST
+414 GVVSLMKDAVVT
-426 AVDTKLK
+426 YVDTSLNITKKFNDLVAADSS
-433 INETF
+433 I
-438 TELKAKDTEIEG
+438 AD
-450 RLDGLDTSVSA
+450 RLTKLDTSVSA
-461 IEDSYVKDASLEAP
+461 IEDSYVTDASLEAP
-475 KADNEQFN
+475 KAGNAQFN

-495 SVVTVDVAN
+495 SVVTVDIAN
-504 EKYYAGLNTALNTL
+504 QTYYAGLNAALNTL
-518 TENDKHLSALLTWE
+518 QENDKHLSALLTWE

>member
-85 VAKKHFN
+85 VAKKHFD

-118 EDPADNVVKTKV
+118 EDPKDNKVKTQT
-130 WETVFDVIDTDTV
+130 WTTEFDVIDTDTV

-196 TVTPTSADATGYKT
+196 TVTPTAADATGYKT

-228 DNKIKIAKYAI
+228 DNKIKIATYKIA
-239 KQVAADSMEKDADT
+239 KVADDAMEKD
-253 NETKYASEYQLMM
+253 ETDGEKKYASEYQLMM
-266 TDADGVTK
+266 TDADGNTK

-292 VCTFKYAKV
+292 VCTFKYVAK
-301 ETTTNPDTHEV
+301 DGA
-312 TVTNK
+312 
-317 VEIVY
+317 EIKYDVQLE
-322 GTASD
+322 D
-327 QWGQTSTVNYGD
+327 QWGNSPAVAYGD
-339 EVKSEAM
+339 EVTSENQ
-346 LPYSINQD
+346 LPWSKNQD
-354 GTVEQARLG
+354 GTWEQARLG

-433 INETF
+433 VNETF

-461 IEDSYVKDASLEAP
+461 IEDSYVKDASLESP
-475 KADNEQFN
+475 KAGNEQFN